1 MAKRI
6 LQRKVALRQRI
17 KISGVKNPLG
27 ELDLRIVSISSL
39 RGTSCDICHQTMTVI
54 DGKLRC
60 MFCEEFYLYDMSR
73 AWIDFSLQKK
83 SSKSEKNRNSTS
95 NSAKKNDVES

>member
-1 MAKRI
+1 
-6 LQRKVALRQRI
+6 
-17 KISGVKNPLG
+17 
-27 ELDLRIVSISSL
+27 
-39 RGTSCDICHQTMTVI
+39 MTVI

-83 SSKSEKNRNSTS
+83 SSKSEKNS
-95 NSAKKNDVES
+95 NNANNNAKKNDVES